1 MFHVLGNNIKRPDFC
16 YIAAL
21 GISPAFKLKM
31 EKLELE
37 FVLKTSVKVLYSM
50 LSTPSGLTRWFAEDV
65 NINRDGTYSFIWD
78 GSEEI
83 AKLVSKKRDEFI
95 KFKWLEDEEASTFF
109 EFRIQI
115 DAMTNDV
122 ALIITD
128 FCDEGEEEETSD
140 LWSKQVETLRQSI
153 GG

>member
-1 MFHVLGNNIKRPDFC
+1 
-16 YIAAL
+16 
-21 GISPAFKLKM
+21 M
-31 EKLELE
+31 EKLQLE
-37 FVLKTSVKVLYSM
+37 FTLKTSVKVLYQM
-50 LSTPSGLTRWFAEDV
+50 LSTPSGLSRWFAEDV

-83 AKLVSKKRDEFI
+83 AELVSKKRDEFV
-95 KFKWLEDEEASTFF
+95 KYKWVESDDSSSFF

-115 DAMTNDV
+115 DPMTNDV

-128 FCDEGEEEETSD
+128 YCDEGEEEETSD
-140 LWSKQVETLRQSI
+140 LWSKQVETLRQNI

>member
-1 MFHVLGNNIKRPDFC
+1 
-16 YIAAL
+16 
-21 GISPAFKLKM
+21 M

-37 FVLKTSVKVLYSM
+37 FVLKTSIKVLYSM

-78 GSEEI
+78 ESEEI

-95 KFKWLEDEEASTFF
+95 KFKWLEDEESAPYF

-122 ALIITD
+122 SLMITD

>member
-1 MFHVLGNNIKRPDFC
+1 
-16 YIAAL
+16 
-21 GISPAFKLKM
+21 M
-31 EKLELE
+31 EKLQLE
-37 FVLKTSVKVLYSM
+37 FTLKTSVKVLYQM
-50 LSTPSGLTRWFAEDV
+50 LSTPSGLSRWFAEDV

-83 AKLVSKKRDEFI
+83 AELVSKRRDEFV
-95 KFKWLEDEEASTFF
+95 KYKWVEDEEASTFF

-115 DAMTNDV
+115 DPMTNDV
-122 ALIITD
+122 ALIVTD